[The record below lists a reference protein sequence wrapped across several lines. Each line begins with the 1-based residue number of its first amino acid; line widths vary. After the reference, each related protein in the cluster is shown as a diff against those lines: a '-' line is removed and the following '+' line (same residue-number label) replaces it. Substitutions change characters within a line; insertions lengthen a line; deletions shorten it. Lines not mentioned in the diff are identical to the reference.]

1 MTQQIIG
8 NRQFVAVQFNPWD
21 RRSYT
26 YHNDG
31 EACAIGDLVKVMTN
45 RGEATVTVVGLP
57 GEQPSFETKGILG
70 KAEAD
75 KETSNAR

>member
-1 MTQQIIG
+1 MAN

-31 EACAIGDLVKVMTN
+31 EPVAIGDRVVVSTD
-45 RGEATVTVVGLP
+45 RGPSAVTVVSLP
-57 GEQPSFETKGILG
+57 TEAPTFATKPIVG
-70 KAEAD
+70 KERPINEPEA
-75 KETSNAR
+75 A